1 MRRARTYLKTAPASI
16 EGQRGNDNAYR
27 VACKLNDLGISPELS
42 LGLMTEDGG
51 WNDRCEPPWSDDE
64 LKRIIAHANNYKH
77 RSAGS
82 ASPSSDFAAVTD
94 EETQADEE
102 AEDECSEGG
111 FRVGGL
117 DFSYGS
123 AIKSEAIEW
132 LWEQRFP
139 VGMLSMVVGFP
150 ELGKSQIC
158 CSIAACVTKGKD
170 WPNHEGGAPKGAA
183 LILSAEDSPGQTLKP
198 RLVAAGAD
206 MSQVLV
212 TSMTVRTEH
221 GRRMMNLADDL
232 KHLSAGVQT
241 ARKSGRVFKVVII
254 DPISAYMG
262 GKAKGNTWNQTDV
275 RAILAPVAE
284 WAQRERVA
292 VIAISHFN
300 KGGNSHTL
308 YRVSD
313 SIGFTAAA
321 RAVWFCVA
329 DKEDGGRKLF
339 VKAKGSVAR
348 ADVPGLSYRIASNA
362 LTLDDG
368 QVREAPYIQWG
379 DEVSITAEQA
389 MAERKEESP
398 ALAAAIVFLRS
409 LLANGPMLLEDIRDH
424 VNASEHSPATIKRAK
439 AALQIV
445 TSKEGFKDGKW
456 RWSLPEDDDDDF
468 G

>member
-1 MRRARTYLKTAPASI
+1 
-16 EGQRGNDNAYR
+16 
-27 VACKLNDLGISPELS
+27 
-42 LGLMTEDGG
+42 
-51 WNDRCEPPWSDDE
+51 
-64 LKRIIAHANNYKH
+64 
-77 RSAGS
+77 
-82 ASPSSDFAAVTD
+82 
-94 EETQADEE
+94 
-102 AEDECSEGG
+102 
-111 FRVGGL
+111 
-117 DFSYGS
+117 
-123 AIKSEAIEW
+123 
-132 LWEQRFP
+132 
-139 VGMLSMVVGFP
+139 
-150 ELGKSQIC
+150 
-158 CSIAACVTKGKD
+158 
-170 WPNHEGGAPKGAA
+170 
-183 LILSAEDSPGQTLKP
+183 
-198 RLVAAGAD
+198 
-206 MSQVLV
+206 
-212 TSMTVRTEH
+212 
-221 GRRMMNLADDL
+221 MMNLADDL
-232 KHLSAGVQT
+232 KHLSAGVQV
-241 ARKSGRVFKVVII
+241 ARKSGRIVKVVII

-262 GKAKGNTWNQTDV
+262 GKSKGNSWNQTDV

-348 ADVPGLSYRIASNA
+348 ADVPGLSYRIASKA

-409 LLANGPMLLEDIRDH
+409 LLANGPMLLEEIRDH